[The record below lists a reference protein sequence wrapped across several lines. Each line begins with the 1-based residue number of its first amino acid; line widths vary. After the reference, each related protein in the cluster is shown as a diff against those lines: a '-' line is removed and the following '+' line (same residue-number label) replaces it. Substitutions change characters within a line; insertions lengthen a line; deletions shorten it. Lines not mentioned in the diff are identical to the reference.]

1 MTKATDKAIRFAHL
15 EDSRILNA
23 VLDGVIL
30 YKRPDTDLYRAV
42 VREHDIRNSMMT
54 HWTELFWN
62 SNTGEHW
69 LGDTYDNSRS
79 IGDEEYLTWL
89 SAPFA
94 LRKLALELRLAA
106 IP

>member
-1 MTKATDKAIRFAHL
+1 MSKAIDKAIRQAHL
-15 EDSRILNA
+15 EDMACVNA
-23 VLDGVIL
+23 VLDGILL

-42 VREHDIRNSMMT
+42 VREHDIRNAMMT

-62 SNTGEHW
+62 SKTGEHW
-69 LGDTYDNSRS
+69 TGDTYENSKS
-79 IGDEEYLTWL
+79 IGDEVYLTWL